1 MSWYADSSALLKLLI
16 VEKESVD
23 LSDFIDFTIKSSV
36 LTRVE
41 MIRTLHKIAPE
52 KITDAQ
58 IILDGIDLTPVNPA
72 ILNVAE
78 NFSSSITLKSLDAL
92 HLATVI
98 FLDKSVEGVITYD
111 KAMIKNAKE
120 LGIKVTSP
128 GMK

>member
-1 MSWYADSSALLKLLI
+1 LSWYADSSALLKLLI
-16 VEKESVD
+16 VERESAA

-36 LTRVE
+36 ITRVE

-78 NFSSSITLKSLDAL
+78 NFSPSITLKSLDAI
-92 HLATVI
+92 HVATVI

-120 LGIKVTSP
+120 LGIKVVSP
-128 GMK
+128 GLK

>member
-16 VEKESVD
+16 VEKESTA
-23 LSDFIDFTIKSSV
+23 LADFIDFTIKSSV

-41 MIRTLHKIAPE
+41 VIRTLHKIAPE

-58 IILDGIDLTPVNPA
+58 IILDGIDLTTVNPA

-78 NFSSSITLKSLDAL
+78 NFSPSITLKSLDAL
-92 HLATVI
+92 HIATVI

-120 LGIKVTSP
+120 LGIKVASP
-128 GMK
+128 GLK